1 MLLAEVKGHEEK
13 PVKVA
18 RTSRSPGH
26 TRKSSIQRNLARLG
40 MLDSPDRTEPP
51 PTLEDFFDQY
61 AEGKGL
67 GLSEEEV
74 RRNMAVD
81 RGVGLRHLTSELL

>member
-1 MLLAEVKGHEEK
+1 MTVI
-13 PVKVA
+13 
-18 RTSRSPGH
+18 SR
-26 TRKSSIQRNLARLG
+26 
-40 MLDSPDRTEPP
+40 
-51 PTLEDFFDQY
+51 QY

-81 RGVGLRHLTSELL
+81 RGVGLRHLTSELLQQAMREQSKGQRATLRPGPLLH